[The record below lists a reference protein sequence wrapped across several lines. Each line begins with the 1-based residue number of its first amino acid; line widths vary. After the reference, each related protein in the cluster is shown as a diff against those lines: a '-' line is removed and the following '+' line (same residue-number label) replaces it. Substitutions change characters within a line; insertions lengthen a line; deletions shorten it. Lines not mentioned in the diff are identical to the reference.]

1 MKEPITTREQV
12 DREVLNEEHI
22 PFRKMSKL
30 ARDVLTACYQAVEYY
45 DSPLRK
51 WQPNTLNPQE
61 WKDDAYRLPPSKGEP
76 MQQLT
81 TEAQLAKDVLNEDRV
96 PWNKMSKAAQDML
109 CLHWKDVEYYCID
122 RRAWIPNP
130 NCPRQWN
137 LAAYRLPPAKV
148 ASTYKP
154 TPVLPNASEARL
166 NAVLEQLASYI
177 DVVEATFL
185 HTEIGRTASPFLGAR
200 LCEATTALRRA
211 CGKVPAG
218 NTDNLAELWKNA
230 FEAFKA
236 AREATKVGEISANTA
251 QTVLRMWE
259 DFPKIISQL
268 ESREGRQR

>member
-1 MKEPITTREQV
+1 
-12 DREVLNEEHI
+12 
-22 PFRKMSKL
+22 
-30 ARDVLTACYQAVEYY
+30 
-45 DSPLRK
+45 
-51 WQPNTLNPQE
+51 
-61 WKDDAYRLPPSKGEP
+61 

-96 PWNKMSKAAQDML
+96 PWNKVSKAAQDML

-122 RRAWIPNP
+122 RCAWIPNP

-148 ASTYKP
+148 VSADKSAV
-154 TPVLPNASEARL
+154 VLPNASEARL

-185 HTEIGRTASPFLGAR
+185 HTEIGRTASPLLGAR

-211 CGKVPAG
+211 CVNVPVG
-218 NTDNLAELWKNA
+218 NTDNLVDLWKNA
-230 FEAFKA
+230 FEAFKT

-251 QTVLRMWE
+251 QTVLHMWE
-259 DFPKIISQL
+259 DFPKLIAHL
-268 ESREGRQR
+268 ESRKEQQR